1 MSLPVPR
8 GETALRPGHLEHNIC
23 EIARRTKSREQ
34 LSNLKMAAHQDT
46 TLADQLTDYVG
57 RQVVLDTAGTI
68 VFLGVLTGLNET
80 GFWLDNADVHDCNEG
95 HAGKEAY
102 VYEAKTQGVRTNRK
116 RLFVMRSAVV
126 SLSALDD
133 AVQEDMEP

>member
-1 MSLPVPR
+1 M
-8 GETALRPGHLEHNIC
+8 
-23 EIARRTKSREQ
+23 
-34 LSNLKMAAHQDT
+34 SNLNMADHSHT
-46 TLADQLTDYVG
+46 TLADLLTDYVG
-57 RQVVLDTAGTI
+57 RQVVLDTAGSI
-68 VFLGVLTGLNET
+68 VFLGVLTDLNDI

-102 VYEAKTQGVRTNRK
+102 VYEAKSQGVRTNRK

-133 AVQEDMEP
+133 AVQEDLEPQQECGS

>member
-1 MSLPVPR
+1 M
-8 GETALRPGHLEHNIC
+8 TD
-23 EIARRTKSREQ
+23 
-34 LSNLKMAAHQDT
+34 HQDT
-46 TLADQLTDYVG
+46 TLAEVLTDHVG
-57 RQVVLDTAGTI
+57 KQVVLDTAGTI
-68 VFLGVLTGLNET
+68 VFLGVLTDLNDV
-80 GFWLDNADVHDCNEG
+80 GFWLEMADVHDCNEG

-133 AVQEDMEP
+133 AVQEDLEPQEQRGS